1 MIVSAM
7 RGLPSLSPLA
17 SMRRDHG
24 IEVAETVA
32 VAAAI
37 AVTIDAAAAVGW
49 LYRGVVDAIVAV
61 ATSVIPVGPSR
72 AAHAGLHRG
81 QR

>member
-1 MIVSAM
+1 
-7 RGLPSLSPLA
+7 
-17 SMRRDHG
+17 MRRDHG

-49 LYRGVVDAIVAV
+49 FYRGVVDAIVAV